1 MTPAVQQLKKAKQDF
16 QLLEYKSDPQQANFG
31 QASAEK
37 LGLAEELVFKTL
49 VACDDSNPKN
59 MVVAI
64 VPVSGQLDL
73 KALAKAANIKKMRM
87 AEVPIAERT
96 TGYVKGGISPFG
108 QKKRLPTFIDSS
120 AEQFA
125 EVVVSAGKRG
135 LSLQLKASVLQ
146 TVLGA
151 QFAKLS
157 Q

>member
-1 MTPAVQQLKKAKQDF
+1 MTPAVQQLKKAKQNF

-49 VACDDSNPKN
+49 VACDDSNPKI
-59 MVVAI
+59 MVVAV

-73 KALAKAANIKKMRM
+73 KALAKAAKIKKMRM
-87 AEVPIAERT
+87 AEVPVAERT

-120 AEQFA
+120 AENLP
-125 EVVVSAGKRG
+125 EIVVSAGKRG
-135 LSLQLKASVLQ
+135 LSLQLAASVMQ
-146 TVLGA
+146 SVLGA
-151 QFAKLS
+151 QFAILS
-157 Q
+157 H